1 MSSASGKVLEERV
14 SRRLQDPPATAYRAN
29 GIRAEDAPHADQQR
43 VAASFAQVLD
53 SDPARQL
60 TSTDDLAGVLRQ
72 REENSPLLCAQVSE
86 GVDDTWT
93 GGHRSGAEH

>member
-1 MSSASGKVLEERV
+1 MSSASGKVLEERL
-14 SRRLQDPPATAYRAN
+14 SRRLQNPPAAAHRAN
-29 GIRAEDAPHADQQR
+29 GIRAEHASHADQQR
-43 VAASFAQVLD
+43 IAASFAQVLD

-60 TSTDDLAGVLRQ
+60 TPTDDLAGILCQ
-72 REENSPLLCAQVSE
+72 CEENSPLLCAQVSE